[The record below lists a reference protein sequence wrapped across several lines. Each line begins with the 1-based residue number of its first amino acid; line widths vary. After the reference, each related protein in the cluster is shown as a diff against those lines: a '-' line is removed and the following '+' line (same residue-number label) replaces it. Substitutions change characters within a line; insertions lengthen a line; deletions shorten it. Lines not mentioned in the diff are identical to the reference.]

1 VLAIRDAHTLGPM
14 GLFERKP
21 VRAMLR
27 AVLALLISALLS
39 APLAIAWG
47 VGRTEIT
54 DYLGAN
60 QATIAV
66 DYAGETRI
74 DLGPLGNAYLP
85 MSYGPVGLTITV
97 HGFGDPGAGDSILS
111 EDTLRSYL
119 NLYYDPQSAIAGIKQ
134 GLISNAVR
142 HIVLAEIVL
151 VLIMIGWIQRHWFL
165 SARLVRMSRAQQSI
179 IGYLMVLITV
189 AAVVIAPPGRLP
201 VHRYDVTVA
210 DGTRFAGLTVD
221 SQVLADL
228 LDRGVAGVR
237 TLAGRQQTVMDDYV
251 DKTTANLIKQAD
263 RLPEPRPD
271 EQLIFGIS
279 DLHCNLA
286 MTRFWHQLVTM
297 TEPEVVFS
305 SGDDT
310 MNGTATERS
319 CVVGERGIAQDHPFV
334 DVGGNHDS
342 SITEEQMKAA
352 GATVLNGK
360 VTEVDSIRFLGD
372 DDPEYNP
379 PFSTTR
385 IQERDETEQ
394 QLGRRMIKEATGRD
408 VDVISVHQPAAALP
422 IIQTSE
428 PPAKLIT
435 WGHLH
440 VQYGPEVIMH
450 DDGSWTVAIQMG
462 TAGGVAAPTIT
473 SFSTPFSPPR
483 TSADGYFFFRDR
495 ATGLIT
501 GVQPVHCLPD
511 GTVIIDDKIPTG
523 DLAALPADTRRRL
536 GGGDASP
543 SPTPTPTPTPGASR
557 SAADRGSQAS
567 GDR

>member
-1 VLAIRDAHTLGPM
+1 M
-14 GLFERKP
+14 GLFEHKP
-21 VRAMLR
+21 VRTLVR
-27 AVLALLISALLS
+27 AVLTLLASALLS
-39 APLAIAWG
+39 APVAIAWG
-47 VGRTEIT
+47 IGRTEIT

-60 QATIAV
+60 QVTIAV
-66 DYAGETRI
+66 DYTGDTRI

-97 HGFGDPGAGDSILS
+97 HGFGGPGAGDSILS
-111 EDTLRSYL
+111 QDTLQSYL
-119 NLYYDPQSAIAGIKQ
+119 NLYYDPQSAIAGIQQ
-134 GLISNAVR
+134 GLVDNAVR

-151 VLIMIGWIQRHWFL
+151 VLIMIGWTQRHWFL

-179 IGYLMVLITV
+179 IGYLVVLITV
-189 AAVVIAPPGRLP
+189 AAVVIAPPARLP
-201 VHRYDVTVA
+201 IHRYDVTVA

-221 SQVLADL
+221 SQVLAEV

-237 TLAGRQQTVMDDYV
+237 TLAGRQQTVMDEYV
-251 DKTTANLIKQAD
+251 DKTTAHLIKETD
-263 RLPEPRPD
+263 RLPDPRPT

-297 TEPEVVFS
+297 TQPEVIFS

-319 CVVGERGIAQDHPFV
+319 CVTGERGIAEDHPFV

-342 SITEEQMKAA
+342 SITERQMKAA
-352 GATVLNGK
+352 GATVLDGK
-360 VTEVDSIRFLGD
+360 VTEVDTIRFLGD

-379 PFSTTR
+379 PFSLTR
-385 IQERDETEQ
+385 VKERDETEQ
-394 QLGRRMIKEATGRD
+394 QLGQRMIKEAIGRD
-408 VDVISVHQPAAALP
+408 VDVISVHQPDAALP
-422 IIQTSE
+422 IVRSDE

-440 VQYGPEVIMH
+440 VQSGPEVIMH

-511 GTVIIDDKIPTG
+511 GSVIIDDKIPTG
-523 DLAALPADTRRRL
+523 DLAALPPDTRARL
-536 GGGDASP
+536 GGHDV
-543 SPTPTPTPTPGASR
+543 SPTPTATPGASR
-557 SAADRGSQAS
+557 SAAEPGSEA
-567 GDR
+567 GGNR

>member
-1 VLAIRDAHTLGPM
+1 M
-14 GLFERKP
+14 GFLERKP
-21 VRAMLR
+21 VRAVLR
-27 AVLALLISALLS
+27 AVLTLLISALLS
-39 APLAIAWG
+39 APLAVAWG
-47 VGRTEIT
+47 IGRTEIT

-60 QATIAV
+60 QVTIAV
-66 DYAGETRI
+66 DYTGETRV
-74 DLGPLGNAYLP
+74 DLGLLGNAYLP

-111 EDTLRSYL
+111 ENTLRSYL
-119 NLYYDPQSAIAGIKQ
+119 NLYYDPQSAIAGIEQ
-134 GLISNAVR
+134 GLIANAVR

-151 VLIMIGWIQRHWFL
+151 VLIMIGWTQRHWFL

-179 IGYLMVLITV
+179 IGYLALLITV
-189 AAVVIAPPGRLP
+189 AAVVIAPPAKQP
-201 VHRYDVTVA
+201 AQRYDVTVA

-221 SQVLADL
+221 SQVLAEV

-237 TLAGRQQTVMDDYV
+237 TMAGRQQTAMDDYV
-251 DKTTANLIKQAD
+251 DKTTANLIKETD
-263 RLPEPRPD
+263 RLPEPTPD

-319 CVVGERGIAQDHPFV
+319 CVTRERGIAEDHPFV

-342 SITEEQMKAA
+342 ATTERQMKAA
-352 GATVLNGK
+352 GATVLDGK
-360 VTEVDSIRFLGD
+360 VTEVDTIRFLGD

-385 IQERDETEQ
+385 VQERDETEP
-394 QLGRRMIKEATGRD
+394 QLGERMIKEAAGRD

-422 IIQTSE
+422 IIRSHE

-440 VQYGPEVIMH
+440 VQSGPEVIMH
-450 DDGSWTVAIQMG
+450 DDGSWSVAIQMG

-501 GVQPVHCLPD
+501 AVQPVHCLPD
-511 GTVIIDDKIPTG
+511 GSVIIENKIPTG
-523 DLAALPADTRRRL
+523 DLADLPSDTRGRL
-536 GGGDASP
+536 GGDNVSP
-543 SPTPTPTPTPGASR
+543 SPTATPGASR
-557 SAADRGSQAS
+557 SAAEQGSEA
-567 GDR
+567 GGNR